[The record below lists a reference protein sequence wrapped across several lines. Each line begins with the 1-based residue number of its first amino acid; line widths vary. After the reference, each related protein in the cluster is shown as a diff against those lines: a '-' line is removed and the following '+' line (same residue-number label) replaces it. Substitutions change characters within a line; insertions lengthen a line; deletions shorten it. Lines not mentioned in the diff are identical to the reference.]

1 MLYLILFINALCSV
15 SSVLRLLPGF
25 HKREVSLINLRLVS
39 LRLKSLSL
47 EDSDF
52 HTNGH
57 ISFVN
62 DLCRS
67 VLDVQAHRVRIL
79 EYLLAKK
86 YGLPQPDH

>member
-1 MLYLILFINALCSV
+1 MLYLILSINALCSV
-15 SSVLRLLPGF
+15 SRLLPGF